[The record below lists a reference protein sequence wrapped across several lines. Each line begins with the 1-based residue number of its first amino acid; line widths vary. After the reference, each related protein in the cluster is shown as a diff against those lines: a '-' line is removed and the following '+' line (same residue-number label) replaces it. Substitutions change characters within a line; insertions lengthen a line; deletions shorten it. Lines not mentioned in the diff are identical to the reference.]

1 MSLLADLLVVWG
13 LASLVTLVVL
23 RWRYGPEDALQQWAM
38 ALLWPWPL
46 CVWLAEL
53 LDGAGE

>member
-1 MSLLADLLVVWG
+1 VTLLDVAVMWG

-23 RWRYGPEDALQQWAM
+23 RWRYGPHYLFQQWTM

-53 LDGAGE
+53 LDGGEDE